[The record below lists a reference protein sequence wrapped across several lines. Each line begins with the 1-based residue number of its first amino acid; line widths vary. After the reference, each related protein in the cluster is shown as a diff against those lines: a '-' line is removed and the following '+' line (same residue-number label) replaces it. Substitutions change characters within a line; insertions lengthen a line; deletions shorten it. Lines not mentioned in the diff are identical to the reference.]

1 MQIQLISQF
10 TCEGKA
16 AFKTSSLKTRWDQ
29 IVLVAEGACL
39 YLAGTEEMPYR
50 VEKNEILFVPAG
62 TQIKRSIPSPV
73 SYYQMSFIAQADHPL
88 RLALQMGKLKLPPD
102 QKTSIFNSVK
112 RAFLIPNNQ
121 ELLEH
126 MIEHVLSE
134 HYLFGKT
141 DRINRRPLSDE
152 VMSTIRYMNQHL
164 QEKLDV
170 DLLADRV
177 YLSHTGLIWKFRQE
191 LNTTP
196 SKYLILLRLRYAK
209 QLLLDHDY
217 PIVEIAERCGYANPY
232 YFTNA
237 FRQYTGKSPTEFRRW
252 YLERRNSQGH

>member
-10 TCEGKA
+10 TCEGKEF
-16 AFKTSSLKTRWDQ
+16 FKTTNLKTRWDQ
-29 IVLVAEGACL
+29 IVLVTEGSYLFLVGAEEL
-39 YLAGTEEMPYR
+39 PYK
-50 VEKNEILFVPAG
+50 VEKNEIIFIPAG
-62 TQIKRSIPSPV
+62 TLIKRSILFPV
-73 SYYQMSFIAQADHPL
+73 SYFQMSFIAQADHPF
-88 RLALQMGKLKLPPD
+88 RLALQMGKLKLPTE
-102 QKTSIFNSVK
+102 QKTSIFNSTK

-126 MIEHVLSE
+126 LIEHVLSE

-141 DRINRRPLSDE
+141 DRVNRRPLSDE

-164 QEKLDV
+164 QEKIDMDV
-170 DLLADRV
+170 LADRV

-217 PIVEIAERCGYANPY
+217 PIVEIAERCGYTNPY

-237 FRQYTGKSPTEFRRW
+237 FHQYTGKSPTEFRRS
-252 YLERRNSQGH
+252 YLERRNS

>member
-10 TCEGKA
+10 TCEGKEF
-16 AFKTSSLKTRWDQ
+16 FKTSNLKTRWDQ
-29 IVLVAEGACL
+29 LVMVGEGSYLFLVGAE
-39 YLAGTEEMPYR
+39 EKPYT
-50 VEKNEILFVPAG
+50 VEKNEIIFIPAG
-62 TQIKRSIPSPV
+62 TQINRSIPTPV
-73 SYYQMSFIAQADHPL
+73 SYYQMSFIAQADHPF
-88 RLALQMGKLKLPPD
+88 RLALRTGKLKLPLE
-102 QKTSIFNSVK
+102 QRTSIFNRTK

-141 DRINRRPLSDE
+141 DRVNHRPLSEE
-152 VMSTIRYMNQHL
+152 VESTIRYMNRHL
-164 QEKLDV
+164 QEKIDV
-170 DLLADRV
+170 DELAARV

-217 PIVEIAERCGYANPY
+217 PISEIAERCGYVNPY

-237 FRQYTGKSPTEFRRW
+237 FHQYTGKSPSEFRK
-252 YLERRNSQGH
+252 YYSDEFGGK